1 MTRNDRTNEERVLE
15 ELDVYPRLPL
25 DVAAAEGC
33 ELVLADG
40 RRVLD
45 LYGGHCVNTLGA
57 NDPGLARV
65 LARQWRTLSFATN
78 LLDHAAR
85 HEFLAAFEHTL
96 PPLHGAVRGERSER
110 WRVFCSNSG
119 AEANE
124 NALKLALD
132 STQRAVV
139 VCFGGAFHGRTAAA
153 AAVTDGK
160 KAFPKAPFEV
170 RRVPFGDIAAA
181 EAAIDGSVAAVILE
195 PIQSL
200 AGVVD
205 PPAGFLA
212 ALRAACD
219 RAGAVLVF
227 DEVQTASGR
236 LGSFWA
242 AQHFG
247 VVPDVLTTAKGA
259 AGGLPIGLTV
269 ARASHTAHA
278 KHGTLGSTFGGGPL
292 VLAAAAEVARRVA
305 APGFLANVRASSQAL
320 RAAALSAPGSPVVA
334 VRGAGLLLGLVLA
347 EGLTAASVRDAL
359 LERGVLVG
367 TSNDARVLRLSPP
380 LTFAPGDSER
390 LALALE
396 GLSLEVSR

>member
-1 MTRNDRTNEERVLE
+1 MGASTSNAMKLQEI
-15 ELDVYPRLPL
+15 DVYPRLPVP
-25 DVAAAEGC
+25 VASAEGC

-57 NDPGLARV
+57 GDAGLERV
-65 LARQWRTLSFATN
+65 LVQQWRTLSFATN

-85 HEFLAAFEHTL
+85 HEFFAAFEPTL
-96 PPLHGAVRGERSER
+96 PPRHAGEG

-132 STQRAVV
+132 STQRTTVV
-139 VCFGGAFHGRTAAA
+139 TFGGAFHGRTAAA

-160 KAFPKAPFEV
+160 KAFPRTPFEV
-170 RRVPFGDIAAA
+170 RRVPFGDVAAA
-181 EAAIDGSVAAVILE
+181 EKAIEASVAAVILE

-212 ALRAACD
+212 ALRTACD
-219 RAGAVLVF
+219 RTGAVLVF
-227 DEVQTASGR
+227 DEVQTGSGR

-247 VVPDVLTTAKGA
+247 VVPDVFTTAKGA

-269 ARASHTAHA
+269 ARERRCAHA

-305 APGFLANVRASSQAL
+305 APGFLDNVRAASQAL
-320 RAAALSAPGSPVVA
+320 RAAALGCKERGGPVVA
-334 VRGAGLLLGLVLA
+334 VRGAGLLLGLVLD
-347 EGLTAASVRDAL
+347 EGLSAPAARDAL

-380 LTFAPGDSER
+380 LTFAPGDAER

-396 GLSLEVSR
+396 GFSSEVHR

>member
-1 MTRNDRTNEERVLE
+1 MKLE
-15 ELDVYPRLPL
+15 EIDVYPRLAVP
-25 DVAAAEGC
+25 VQSARGC

-40 RRVLD
+40 RSVLD

-57 NDPGLARV
+57 GDRGLERV
-65 LARQWRTLSFATN
+65 IAKQWRKLSFATN
-78 LLDHAAR
+78 LLDHEAR
-85 HEFLAAFEHTL
+85 AEFLRAFEPTL
-96 PPLHGAVRGERSER
+96 PALPTGET

-132 STQRAVV
+132 ATQRSAVV
-139 VCFGGAFHGRTAAA
+139 TFGGAFHGRTAAA

-160 KAFPKAPFEV
+160 KAFPKTPFEV
-170 RRVPFGDIAAA
+170 RRVPFGLPDALSV
-181 EAAIDGSVAAVILE
+181 IDADVAAVILE

-205 PPAGFLA
+205 PPVGFLE
-212 ALRAACD
+212 ALRSACERVGAA
-219 RAGAVLVF
+219 LVF
-227 DEVQTASGR
+227 DEVQTGNGR

-247 VVPDVLTTAKGA
+247 VLPDVFTTAKGA

-269 ARASHTAHA
+269 ARERFTRHA

-292 VLAAAAEVARRVA
+292 VLAAAAEVARRLA
-305 APGFLANVRASSQAL
+305 ASGFLANVRASS
-320 RAAALSAPGSPVVA
+320 AALVAASRRGPIVA
-334 VRGAGLLLGLVLA
+334 VRGAGLLLGLVLE
-347 EGLTAASVRDAL
+347 EGLVAATVRDQL

-367 TSNDARVLRLSPP
+367 TSNDPRVLRLSPP
-380 LTFAPGDSER
+380 LTLSPNQAER
-390 LALALE
+390 LALAFE
-396 GLSLEVSR
+396 HLSVETSR